1 MFEAVL
7 GLFMGLILMGAVV
20 TFVATQNADAYGTGG
35 AAILGF
41 LGLIGLLL
49 VVRGFIQS
57 MMKAKSVF

>member
-20 TFVATQNADAYGTGG
+20 TFVATQNGAQYGVGG

-49 VVRGFIQS
+49 VVRGFIRT
-57 MMKAKSVF
+57 MMAAKSVF

>member
-20 TFVATQNADAYGTGG
+20 TFVATQNAEGYGTGG

-49 VVRGFIQS
+49 VVRGFIS
-57 MMKAKSVF
+57 AMMKAKSVI